1 MASSIMNHPVFISEK
16 LAIITCSGEV
26 TSRAIRNYM
35 LKNWNVLSQG
45 LDNSSIL
52 IMAGVHVKP
61 QTFPNSSR
69 RCGLYVSTGGPGPLV
84 AYADKGA
91 IRELIGFSACV

>member
-1 MASSIMNHPVFISEK
+1 MPSATNGGASGGSPATNCECVPIMIILIVNVILKVQIKVSKMASSIMNHPVFISEK

-52 IMAGVHVKP
+52 IMAGVH
-61 QTFPNSSR
+61 
-69 RCGLYVSTGGPGPLV
+69 G
-84 AYADKGA
+84 D
-91 IRELIGFSACV
+91 